1 MFRNPAGSFLTPVM
15 ILVLVSSAALAVDHH
30 ALNGT
35 WRLIPARSEFG
46 GEPAIQTGTVTI
58 GYRDRNIYISKNF
71 TFDGRNQT
79 VSYQSSTDGRI
90 NSSIHEGQAF
100 KTKARWEGDELM
112 VTSTQDNITTVERY
126 RLSPD
131 GTLILTTERPGR
143 ATTTVLFER
152 Q

>member
-1 MFRNPAGSFLTPVM
+1 MFRNALGSFLTTTLL
-15 ILVLVSSAALAVDHH
+15 LVLVSSAAFATDHH

-79 VSYQSSTDGRI
+79 VNYQSSTDGRI
-90 NSSIHEGQAF
+90 NSSIHEGQSF
-100 KTKARWEGDELM
+100 KTKARWEGNEL
-112 VTSTQDNITTVERY
+112 VATSTQDNITTVERY
-126 RLSPD
+126 RLNPD
-131 GTLILTTERPGR
+131 GTLMLTTERAGR
-143 ATTTVLFER
+143 PTATLLFER